1 MQPYYHSCHQ
11 WQFDLC
17 TYCCRIQFSTY
28 MSWQILKG
36 QKRCLKR
43 LGKAGVHSWSWLI
56 YGFLIHHCDSM
67 ILWRSNISVISSF
80 FLISLFSAH
89 DSQLQHVNSQHSSY
103 KHTNKHNI
111 QRFYSNTPPPTPTK
125 QQSPDLAQFDYH
137 VFGLS
142 EELFEMIIGKL
153 WRGQRGRTSLK
164 KGTLK
169 IFSWLNKKAG
179 AMCARGAL

>member
-1 MQPYYHSCHQ
+1 MQPYYQSCHQ

-80 FLISLFSAH
+80 FLISLFCAH

-111 QRFYSNTPPPTPTK
+111 QRFYSNTPPPP
-125 QQSPDLAQFDYH
+125 PPNNRALIL
-137 VFGLS
+137 LS
-142 EELFEMIIGKL
+142 LIIMCL
-153 WRGQRGRTSLK
+153 DSLK
-164 KGTLK
+164 NSLRWSLENYDEVKEAGHL
-169 IFSWLNKKAG
+169 SKKAH
-179 AMCARGAL
+179 

>member
-1 MQPYYHSCHQ
+1 MQPYYQSCHQ

-111 QRFYSNTPPPTPTK
+111 QRFYSNTPPHPHQTTEPW
-125 QQSPDLAQFDYH
+125 SCS
-137 VFGLS
+137 VWLS
-142 EELFEMIIGKL
+142 CVWTL
-153 WRGQRGRTSLK
+153 WR
-164 KGTLK
+164 TLWDDHWK
-169 IFSWLNKKAG
+169 IMTRSKRQDISQKRHIKNFF
-179 AMCARGAL
+179 MVE